1 MKVLALR
8 FSAMGDV
15 ALLAPVLAAVA
26 RRYPKVS
33 ITLVTRKAFE
43 PFFYNIPGLE
53 VIGIDVDRE
62 YRGIRGL
69 FRLFRELRALGPYA
83 AGVDFHGSLR
93 SRVVKTLFRYSGMKF
108 ERIVKGRREK
118 AMQVRLRNKVLV
130 PLPHTVE
137 RYMATLERIG
147 LSAPV
152 GLGPWI
158 HPDTG
163 SRALA
168 HSYLKKIGRTRK
180 EAFWIGIA
188 PFAGHAN
195 KVWPIASMTR
205 LVRLMQERLDAEFFL
220 FGGGPEEEEIL
231 NTMREDHERTH
242 VVASNLN
249 LEGELALIM
258 KLDLMVAMDSLNM
271 HLAALLGIPVLSVW
285 GPTHP
290 YSGFGPFGQGD
301 ESVVQVSVEDLNCRP
316 CSIFGDR
323 PCSRGDL
330 ACMHWITPEMVL
342 ARVQQRLGH
351 TDSMESMPQ
360 TD

>member
-1 MKVLALR
+1 MRLLALR

-26 RRYPKVS
+26 RRYAGVS
-33 ITLVTRKAFE
+33 ITLVTRKSFE
-43 PFFYNIPGLE
+43 PFFYNIPGVE
-53 VIGIDVDRE
+53 VIGVDVDRE
-62 YRGIRGL
+62 YRGVRGL
-69 FRLFRELRALGPYA
+69 YRLYKELRALGPYD

-93 SRVVKTLFRYSGMKF
+93 SRVIKTLFRHAGIKF

-118 AMQVRLRNKVLV
+118 SKQVRRRHKVLR
-130 PLPHTVE
+130 PLAHTVE

-158 HPDTG
+158 HPDTR

-168 HSYLKKIGRTRK
+168 HSFLKKIGRTRK
-180 EAFWIGIA
+180 ESFWIGVA
-188 PFAGHAN
+188 PFAGHEN
-195 KVWPIASMTR
+195 KVWPLERMKG
-205 LVRLMQERLDAEFFL
+205 LVALLRDNFDAELFL
-220 FGGGPEEEEIL
+220 FGGGSEEEAIL
-231 NTMREDHERTH
+231 SDMAAGHPRSH
-242 VVASNLN
+242 VVAGNLN

-258 KLDLMVAMDSLNM
+258 QLDLMVAMDSLNM
-271 HLAALLGIPVLSVW
+271 HLAALLGVAVLSIW

-290 YSGFGPFGQGD
+290 YSGFGPYGQGE
-301 ESVVQVSVEDLNCRP
+301 ESIVQIGVDQLSCRP

-323 PCSRGDL
+323 KCYRGDL
-330 ACMHWITPEMVL
+330 ACMNWITPEMVL
-342 ARVQQRLGH
+342 DRVRQRLEQK
-351 TDSMESMPQ
+351 DSAESLPQ

>member
-1 MKVLALR
+1 MRLLALR

-26 RRYPKVS
+26 RRYTKAS

-43 PFFYNIPGLE
+43 PFFYNIPGVE
-53 VIGIDVDRE
+53 VIGVDVDRE
-62 YRGIRGL
+62 YKGIRGL
-69 FRLFRELRALGPYA
+69 HRLFRELRALGPYD

-93 SRVVKTLFRYSGMKF
+93 SRIVKTLFRYSGMRF

-118 AMQVRLRNKVLV
+118 AKQVRPRNKILT

-137 RYMATLERIG
+137 RYMATLERVG

-158 HPDTG
+158 HPDTR

-168 HSYLKKIGRTRK
+168 HSYLKKIGRTKK
-180 EAFWIGIA
+180 EAHWIGIA
-188 PFAGHAN
+188 PFAGHEN
-195 KVWPIASMTR
+195 KVWPIANMRR
-205 LVRLMQERLDAEFFL
+205 LLILLRERVDAEFFL
-220 FGGGPEEEEIL
+220 FGGGTEEEEIL
-231 NTMREDHERTH
+231 SDLRGGHERTH
-242 VVASNLN
+242 VVAGSLN
-249 LEGELALIM
+249 LEGELALII

-271 HLAALLGIPVLSVW
+271 HLAALLGIPVLSIW

-290 YSGFGPFGQGD
+290 YSGFGPYGQGD
-301 ESVVQVSVEDLNCRP
+301 ESVIQISVEDLKCRP
-316 CSIFGDR
+316 CSIFGNK
-323 PCSRGDL
+323 PCARGDL
-330 ACMHWITPEMVL
+330 ACMTWLNPELVL
-342 ARVQQRLGH
+342 ARIEQRLGH
-351 TDSMESMPQ
+351 TDSAESMPQ